1 MEKAMDKIKIA
12 WITHFSNQEIRNKI
26 PLSKMFIYNSLRKI
40 VKKPKYKYYDFAPWV
55 TNLIKEFKNFDDVE
69 IHIIAPH
76 KGLKPLIFDFVLD
89 GIHYH
94 FFRPYLSLIL
104 SQLSNRL
111 LKNKQRKF
119 IINRL
124 IVKNYIKKI
133 NPDLVNLIGNENPY
147 YSITALDIHNKP
159 VYISAQTVYT
169 NPMRKIYSDS
179 CIKLNWDIELKL
191 HKKFKYF
198 GCTSRMH
205 HDLIRQNN
213 PNAIIFKMFFPI
225 EHPPIVQEV
234 PKEYDFVFF
243 AAGVTKKKGIED
255 AIDALAL
262 VKKEKPNVKLNVS
275 GKCESTYLA
284 FLKQK
289 IAELNL
295 TNNVIFTDYFPVHTD
310 IYQNLKKSKF
320 ALLPVKLDA
329 IPSTVIESIL
339 LGIPVITYKT
349 TGMPYLNREK
359 ECVLLTEIGNIEGL
373 ANNMLKL
380 MNDEIYAN
388 KLAQN
393 AKEFVTRTFDNTTSA
408 KRLLEDYKAVI
419 AHYHNGIPIPKEL
432 LFDLNEFPNY

>member
-1 MEKAMDKIKIA
+1 MDKIKII
-12 WITHFSNQEIRNKI
+12 WITHFSNQEIRNNI

-133 NPDLVNLIGNENPY
+133 NPDLVNLIGSENPY

-213 PNAIIFKMFFPI
+213 PNAIIFKMFFPM
-225 EHPPIVQEV
+225 
-234 PKEYDFVFF
+234 
-243 AAGVTKKKGIED
+243 
-255 AIDALAL
+255 
-262 VKKEKPNVKLNVS
+262 
-275 GKCESTYLA
+275 
-284 FLKQK
+284 
-289 IAELNL
+289 
-295 TNNVIFTDYFPVHTD
+295 
-310 IYQNLKKSKF
+310 
-320 ALLPVKLDA
+320 
-329 IPSTVIESIL
+329 SIH
-339 LGIPVITYKT
+339 
-349 TGMPYLNREK
+349 
-359 ECVLLTEIGNIEGL
+359 
-373 ANNMLKL
+373 
-380 MNDEIYAN
+380 
-388 KLAQN
+388 Q
-393 AKEFVTRTFDNTTSA
+393 
-408 KRLLEDYKAVI
+408 
-419 AHYHNGIPIPKEL
+419 
-432 LFDLNEFPNY
+432 